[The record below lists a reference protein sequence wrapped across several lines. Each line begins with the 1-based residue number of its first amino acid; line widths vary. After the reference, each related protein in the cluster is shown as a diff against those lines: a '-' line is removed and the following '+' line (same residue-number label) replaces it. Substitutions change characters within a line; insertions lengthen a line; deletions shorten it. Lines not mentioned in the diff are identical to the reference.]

1 MALGDLTE
9 RERRVL
15 EAVIQ
20 AYVETAE
27 PAGSRTL
34 SRRFELGV
42 SPATIRNTM
51 SDLEE
56 KGYLFH
62 PHTSAGRVPTDKA
75 YRVYV
80 DSLVGVQPIS
90 QPVRD
95 QLAEELSAGG
105 SAIESILRRAA
116 QSLGVLTQELGV
128 AMGPQFD
135 RSVMQ
140 RLELAKLSSDRILV
154 VLTLGGGAM
163 RTIFVEARTEIAD
176 DAVAE
181 VASVLNERLAGLTLR
196 EVRTTLASRL
206 RDTTPRSELAR
217 DLLNVFV
224 QEGEQLFD
232 VASNDEAAVVLGQAA
247 VLAEQPEFSIG
258 DNMRRLLE
266 LTDTRHQLATV
277 LQSRVDQQGMTVTIG
292 NEHADPRLERFT
304 VVTSEYHTGDLTGV
318 IGVIGPTRMPYEKV
332 ISLVHHTSRLLT
344 ELLD

>member
-1 MALGDLTE
+1 MRPGDLSD

-20 AYVETAE
+20 AYGETAE
-27 PAGSRTL
+27 PAGSRNL

-80 DSLVGVQPIS
+80 DSLVGVQPIA
-90 QPVRD
+90 PPLRD
-95 QLAEELSAGG
+95 QIAEELSAGG

-135 RSVMQ
+135 RSILQ

-176 DAVAE
+176 DAVSE
-181 VASVLNERLAGLTLR
+181 VTAVLNERLAGLTLR

-217 DLLNVFV
+217 DLLNIFV

-232 VASNDEAAVVLGQAA
+232 VGRATGEAAVLLGQAA
-247 VLAEQPEFSIG
+247 VLADQPEFSTG
-258 DNMRRLLE
+258 ENMRR
-266 LTDTRHQLATV
+266 
-277 LQSRVDQQGMTVTIG
+277 
-292 NEHADPRLERFT
+292 
-304 VVTSEYHTGDLTGV
+304 
-318 IGVIGPTRMPYEKV
+318 
-332 ISLVHHTSRLLT
+332 
-344 ELLD
+344 